1 MEFWGVEV
9 KNGESLKV
17 DPGDDKIIHLS
28 NACMG
33 DVTKD
38 IGGGPVALYVK
49 FGNQKFVLGTLSSDK
64 FPQISYDLVFEKEF
78 ELSHNWKYG
87 SVFFTGFKAQPQSE
101 SYPFLILFYI
111 DIRTHFLLTV
121 TNAFYNILSHICILR
136 VLDFILLLSLL
147 MMMKILMILMKI
159 FQLVQS
165 MVICPSYVVGVKP
178 DANEAKQKKIA
189 DPRKRDANG
198 EDDDS
203 SESDSDDDSSED
215 KPTANGDIESSEGD
229 DDSDDDEEEEG
240 DDESDEETAKK
251 IEASNKRGIE
261 SSKKTPVPVKKT
273 KFVTPQKTDSKNVV
287 HAATPHPSKQAG
299 KATANNKLQS
309 PKSGGDYSCK
319 PCNRLFKTEDALS
332 SHNKAKH
339 SAK

>member
-1 MEFWGVEV
+1 MEFWVAKLIRFVSLFGFIHPVERYLGLGVWKLNEGVEV

-87 SVFFTGFKAQPQSE
+87 N
-101 SYPFLILFYI
+101 I
-111 DIRTHFLLTV
+111 DEDIPV
-121 TNAFYNILSHICILR
+121 SAVNG
-136 VLDFILLLSLL
+136 
-147 MMMKILMILMKI
+147 K
-159 FQLVQS
+159 
-165 MVICPSYVVGVKP
+165 PEVGVKP

-215 KPTANGDIESSEGD
+215 
-229 DDSDDDEEEEG
+229 
-240 DDESDEETAKK
+240 K

>member
-1 MEFWGVEV
+1 SFLGVEV

-87 SVFFTGFKAQPQSE
+87 SVFFTGFKAQPQSDTDDDE
-101 SYPFLILFYI
+101 DSDDI
-111 DIRTHFLLTV
+111 DEDIPV
-121 TNAFYNILSHICILR
+121 SAVNG
-136 VLDFILLLSLL
+136 
-147 MMMKILMILMKI
+147 K
-159 FQLVQS
+159 
-165 MVICPSYVVGVKP
+165 PEVGVKP

>member
-1 MEFWGVEV
+1 MEFWVAKLIRFVSLFGFIHPVERYLGLGVWKLNEGVEV

-87 SVFFTGFKAQPQSE
+87 N
-101 SYPFLILFYI
+101 I
-111 DIRTHFLLTV
+111 DEDIPV
-121 TNAFYNILSHICILR
+121 SAVNG
-136 VLDFILLLSLL
+136 
-147 MMMKILMILMKI
+147 K
-159 FQLVQS
+159 
-165 MVICPSYVVGVKP
+165 PEVGVKP

>member
-1 MEFWGVEV
+1 MKVSVEV

-87 SVFFTGFKAQPQSE
+87 N
-101 SYPFLILFYI
+101 I
-111 DIRTHFLLTV
+111 DEDIPV
-121 TNAFYNILSHICILR
+121 SAVNG
-136 VLDFILLLSLL
+136 
-147 MMMKILMILMKI
+147 K
-159 FQLVQS
+159 
-165 MVICPSYVVGVKP
+165 PEVGVKP

-215 KPTANGDIESSEGD
+215 KCPEAPCYVKVWVRVIVRSLTFTYAKRPFPDLNPWLTANGDIESSEGD